1 MKFEHYETLA
11 FERVGRVLT
20 IRMNRPDVMNAVS
33 SALHEEMARVFFD
46 AADDPESDI
55 IVLTGSGNAFSAGG
69 DLEWLEDQ
77 AAGRREPFVND
88 AKSMR
93 RIVMGLLDCPKPV
106 IAKVNGDAIGFGA
119 SIALLCD
126 IVIAADHARLEPAPG
141 RCAPVATIRR
151 SGVGRQRR
159 QHHGAR

>member
-11 FERVGRVLT
+11 FEREGRVLT
-20 IRMNRPDVMNAVS
+20 IRMNRPDVLNAVS

-77 AAGRREPFVND
+77 AAVRREPFVND

-93 RIVMGLLDCPKPV
+93 RIVMGLLD
-106 IAKVNGDAIGFGA
+106 
-119 SIALLCD
+119 L
-126 IVIAADHARLEPAPG
+126 
-141 RCAPVATIRR
+141 VATDSRI
-151 SGVGRQRR
+151 
-159 QHHGAR
+159 